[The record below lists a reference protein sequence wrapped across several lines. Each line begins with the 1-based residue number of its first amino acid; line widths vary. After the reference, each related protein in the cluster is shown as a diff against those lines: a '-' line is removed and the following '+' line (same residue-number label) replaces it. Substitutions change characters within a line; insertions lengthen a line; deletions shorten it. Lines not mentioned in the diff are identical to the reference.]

1 MLLLSVVL
9 VLSACSNSSGEGEVA
24 SDKPVLEKK
33 EVKPPEPITLKVFTN
48 NPQAK
53 LDVYFSDELK
63 KKFPNVTF
71 QFEMSGSPK
80 EYLQKLQQDIA
91 ANDPPDLLTLN
102 NGIIDF
108 VIQNDILQDLTPFMT
123 KEKVDVNRLRP
134 GVLDS
139 VKAYSTKNEVLAMPM
154 LTGPIVIIYN
164 KNIFDKFGVA
174 YPKDDMTWD
183 QMYDLARKVTRT
195 DNGVAY
201 RGFDYMGSF
210 WLFNQLGLPLVDA
223 KTGKSVLT
231 SDGWMKW
238 VKNFDRFFQIPG
250 NEFMPGPTVN
260 DRFIKD
266 KNTAMLATSA
276 PLWDGGQLDSGGINW
291 DMVTLP
297 AFADH
302 PGVGAQL
309 IFEGVGVAKTSKYK
323 DQAFQVVNYL
333 ISNESQQSLANNGY
347 IPIINDKAI
356 LSSSGKANPFL
367 KGKNTQAMYK
377 MKFAPIPPF
386 FEYNPQA
393 RAVAGPAIDGIM
405 AGNADAVTGLRT
417 GAEQIDK
424 AVSTAQSK

>member
-9 VLSACSNSSGEGEVA
+9 VLSACSNSSGEEKAAG
-24 SDKPVLEKK
+24 DQPVVEKK

-53 LDVYFSDELK
+53 LDVYFSDALK
-63 KKFPNVTF
+63 KKFANVTF
-71 QFEMSGSPK
+71 EFVKSGNAK
-80 EYLQKLQQDIA
+80 EYLQKLQGDIA
-91 ANDPPDLLTLN
+91 ANDAPDILTLN

-123 KEKVDVNRLRP
+123 KEKVDVKRLRA

-154 LTGPIVIIYN
+154 LTGPVVIIYN
-164 KNIFDKFGVA
+164 KNIFDKFGVS

-183 QMYDLARKVTRT
+183 QMYDLAKKVTRT
-195 DNGVAY
+195 DNGIAY

-210 WLFNQLGLPLVDA
+210 WLFNQLSLPLVDA

-250 NEFMPGPTVN
+250 NEFLPGNKVN
-260 DRFIKD
+260 DRFVKD

-276 PLWDGGQLDSGGINW
+276 PLWDGGQLDKGGINW
-291 DMVTLP
+291 DMVTVP
-297 AFADH
+297 TFADKKD
-302 PGVGAQL
+302 VGAQL
-309 IFEGVGVAKTSKYK
+309 IFEGVGVSKTSKYK
-323 DQAFQVVNYL
+323 DQAFQVINYL
-333 ISNESQQSLANNGY
+333 ISNESQQNLANHGY
-347 IPIINDKAI
+347 IPVINDKAI

-367 KGKNTQAMYK
+367 QGKNTQAMYK
-377 MKFAPIPPF
+377 LKLAPIPPF

-393 RAVAGPAIDGIM
+393 RAQAGPAIDGIM
-405 AGNADAVTGLRT
+405 SGKTDAVTGLRD
-417 GAEQIDK
+417 GAEKIDK